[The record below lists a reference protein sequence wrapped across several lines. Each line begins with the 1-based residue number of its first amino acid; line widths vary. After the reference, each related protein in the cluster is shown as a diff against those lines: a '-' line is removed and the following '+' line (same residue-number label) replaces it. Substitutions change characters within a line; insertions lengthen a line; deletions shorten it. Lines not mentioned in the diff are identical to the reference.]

1 MPAELLTESLEPR
14 NLIQYG
20 PLLSRRLKHGNPE
33 KRRPVLLPAGIVAMV
48 LSISVKPYLRVAML
62 FCLCWISKYASAHE
76 QANVEHVIVYREEGR
91 FAGWPAN
98 HGIWIWG
105 DEILT
110 GFSRGYYE
118 DLGNF
123 HNINRK
129 RPEEMLLVRSKDA
142 GRTWSEEEPQPKGI
156 MIGTAAVR
164 HGTMPEGTTDETLI
178 DLKEPINFTDPN
190 LAFTIRMENKDAGT
204 SRFFYSYDRGQTWKG
219 PFRLPLFGQKG
230 VMARTDYIVDG
241 PRECTLFL
249 TASKENGK
257 EGRPFCAR
265 TTDGGLTWNFL
276 SFIAPEPKGVGYS
289 IMPSTVRISPTEL
302 VCTVRELEV
311 PNKSWINAYVSRDN
325 GKNWSFLSQPV
336 PDTGEGNPPSLN
348 KLPDGR
354 LSLIYCVRKAPFK
367 LEARLSSD
375 NGQTWSEPMVL
386 RDDIAGRDIGYVRS
400 ILRADGKVVAV
411 YYIHVNGNPTRFI
424 GGTIWDPGDK

>member
-1 MPAELLTESLEPR
+1 
-14 NLIQYG
+14 
-20 PLLSRRLKHGNPE
+20 
-33 KRRPVLLPAGIVAMV
+33 MV

-219 PFRLPLFGQKG
+219 PFRLPLFDQKG

-249 TASKENGK
+249 TGSKENGK

>member
-1 MPAELLTESLEPR
+1 MRLSHKSRSCVSLALVFGLACAVAFADDVKPAS
-14 NLIQYG
+14 
-20 PLLSRRLKHGNPE
+20 SE
-33 KRRPVLLPAGIVAMV
+33 KRPD
-48 LSISVKPYLRVAML
+48 
-62 FCLCWISKYASAHE
+62 
-76 QANVEHVIVYREEGR
+76 VEHVVVYREEGR

-110 GFSRGYYE
+110 GFSRGFYK

-123 HNINRK
+123 HNIDRDK
-129 RPEEMLLVRSKDA
+129 PEEMLLVRSRDG
-142 GRTWSEEEPQPKGI
+142 GRTWSVEEPQPKG
-156 MIGTAAVR
+156 MLMGTAAVR
-164 HGTMPEGTTDETLI
+164 HGKMPEGASDEALI
-178 DLKEPINFTDPN
+178 DLKEPINFTDPK
-190 LAFTIRMENKDAGT
+190 LAFTIRMENKDAGV

-265 TTDGGLTWNFL
+265 TTDGGLTWEFL

-289 IMPSTVRISPTEL
+289 IMPSTVRMSPTEL
-302 VCTVRELEV
+302 VSTVRELEV
-311 PNKSWINAYVSRDN
+311 PNKSWIDAYASHDN
-325 GKNWSFLSQPV
+325 GKTWEFLSRPV
-336 PDTGEGNPPSLN
+336 ADTGEGNPPALL

-375 NGQTWSEPMVL
+375 NGRTWSEPVTL
-386 RDDIAGRDIGYVRS
+386 RDDIGGRDVGYIRS
-400 ILRADGKVVAV
+400 ILRADGKVVSV
-411 YYIHVNGNPTRFI
+411 YYLHVKGNPTRFI
-424 GGTIWDPGDK
+424 GGTIWTPPAK